1 MALNEG
7 YVLTPRIWRDQHE
20 VDSRLLFR
28 LQAKLVCDS
37 YQRPSI
43 IGATSFLY
51 GDFALP
57 RESG

>member
-1 MALNEG
+1 MAFNEG
-7 YVLTPRIWRDQHE
+7 YVLTPRIWKDTHE

-43 IGATSFLY
+43 IDANSFLC

-57 RESG
+57 RGSG